1 MLICGGEYRTP
12 NKCHAPEYL
21 VFSNRTIDGE
31 QEQYEEVTLHIG
43 KLPLC
48 ITIFK
53 SQLLRVMYS
62 DLQDVMYIV

>member
-21 VFSNRTIDGE
+21 VFSNRTVDGE

-43 KLPLC
+43 KHNV
-48 ITIFK
+48 
-53 SQLLRVMYS
+53 SQYS
-62 DLQDVMYIV
+62 SLSYCM